1 MKRAPAK
8 PIQLTVEEI
17 QAKETAV
24 FALVENQLESKLP
37 GRFYLLDVALE
48 KESGYW
54 YLRIYVEEPKQG
66 LSINDCETIS
76 RLLDPL
82 VDELPQLQDL
92 PYSLEVSSPGLFR
105 PLRKAREFEFFTGRS
120 VRVEDRVPESKNK
133 GKKAPL
139 PAKAKGQE
147 GILRGYQP
155 EKSPG
160 KSIVM
165 LSRPDS
171 QEVIEIALDETKI
184 VCLNPVIRIP
194 DEGQQTEEQGIAE
207 KLVDSCSV

>member
-8 PIQLTVEEI
+8 PIQLTADEI

-24 FALVENQLESKLP
+24 FALVENQLEAKLP
-37 GRFYLLDVALE
+37 GRFYLLDVTLE
-48 KESGYW
+48 KEAGYW
-54 YLRIYVEEPKQG
+54 YLRIYVEEPKLG

-105 PLRKAREFEFFTGRS
+105 PLRKAREFEFFAGRS
-120 VRVEDRVPESKNK
+120 VRVEDRLPETKNK
-133 GKKAPL
+133 AKKASL

-155 EKSPG
+155 EE
-160 KSIVM
+160 SIV
-165 LSRPDS
+165 LISRPDS

-194 DEGQQTEEQGIAE
+194 DEGQETEAQETAE
-207 KLVDSCSV
+207 KSVEPCSV